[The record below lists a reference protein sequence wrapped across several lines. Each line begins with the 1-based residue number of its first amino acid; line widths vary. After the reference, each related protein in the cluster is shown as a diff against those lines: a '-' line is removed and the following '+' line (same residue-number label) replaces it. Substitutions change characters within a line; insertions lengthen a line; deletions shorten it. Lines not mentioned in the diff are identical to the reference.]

1 MVAVDAFGRARSA
14 FFARQ
19 PQERWRGSYSS
30 RRRQPQCR
38 RGSAD
43 VLTINRPDARIKK
56 SLATKKQKKAK
67 QPGLVS
73 VTEKT
78 KRLSGV
84 SHGHAGPHGKR
95 DADPDRRSHDR
106 GGDFAVHADHGCRH
120 EDRRDRDS
128 KRGEHLAVRPSHRK
142 RLQVPG
148 RGTRQGCLRA
158 RGRNREYWRA
168 GQALSAGKFST
179 A

>member
-1 MVAVDAFGRARSA
+1 MMAVDAFGRARSA

-43 VLTINRPDARIKK
+43 VLTINRPDARIEK

-78 KRLSGV
+78 KRLSGL

-106 GGDFAVHADHGCRH
+106 VADFAVHTEHPCRH
-120 EDRRDRDS
+120 QGRRDRASQPRKPLTDPPA
-128 KRGEHLAVRPSHRK
+128 HL
-142 RLQVPG
+142 Q
-148 RGTRQGCLRA
+148 
-158 RGRNREYWRA
+158 
-168 GQALSAGKFST
+168 
-179 A
+179 